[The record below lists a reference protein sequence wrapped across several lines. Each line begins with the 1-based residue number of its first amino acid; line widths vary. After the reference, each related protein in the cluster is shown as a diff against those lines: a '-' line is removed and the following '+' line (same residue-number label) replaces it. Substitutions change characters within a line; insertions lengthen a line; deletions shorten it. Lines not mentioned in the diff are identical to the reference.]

1 MILWSY
7 AFDHTPDHLIDLT
20 YDYRGNL
27 LLDQLLVR
35 KIQHLPTGQTALT
48 VAGRTIYVL
57 TSNYQ
62 NVLSTN
68 YAEG

>member
-7 AFDHTPDHLIDLT
+7 ALDHTPDHLVDLT

-27 LLDQLLVR
+27 LLDQLPVQD
-35 KIQHLPTGQTALT
+35 IQHLPTGQTALM

-62 NVLSTN
+62 NALPTN